1 MEVASI
7 ILRTQ
12 DVEQSTAFWS
22 DVVRL
27 SITSQIPGYTFLE
40 TGLGRSRPTTGS
52 WLESETS
59 MVTNLAPSDQGLV
72 FRPL

>member
-1 MEVASI
+1 MEVARI

-22 DVVRL
+22 DVVGL
-27 SITSQIPGYTFLE
+27 TITSQIPGYTFLE

-52 WLESETS
+52 WLDSSTT
-59 MVTNLAPSDQGLV
+59 MVPNPAPTDQGLV